1 MALGLLINSN
11 PSSLESIGAKDRRRR
26 RLSGKNTKNNK
37 HNKHKN
43 RKENQKM
50 ETKIN
55 SEDLKSLR
63 EELAK
68 MKASVENIIVLM
80 EATLF
85 EAEEDRRLKNEEYEE
100 LLAVARPLN
109 APYDAKAQP
118 LEHTLSWEIM
128 HRYEE
133 KKRKLLEEREAKK
146 KR

>member
-37 HNKHKN
+37 QKN

-68 MKASVENIIVLM
+68 MKASVENITVLM

>member
-37 HNKHKN
+37 HKN

-50 ETKIN
+50 ETKTN

-68 MKASVENIIVLM
+68 MKTSVENITVLM